1 MEKYI
6 IEVKSNPTE
15 GNEDA
20 YNQWYSDTHLTEV
33 LQVPG
38 FISAQR
44 FKVDADQAPE
54 PPKYKYLAIYEVEA
68 DEPMDVLH
76 VLAQATAEG
85 KIVTSDTLDLT
96 DISTIIYKPIT
107 EKVLA

>member
-6 IEVKSNPTE
+6 IAVYSNPTD

-20 YNQWYSDTHLTEV
+20 YNQWYSDIHLAEV

-38 FISAQR
+38 FVAAQR
-44 FKVDADQAPE
+44 FRVDDDQAPE
-54 PPKYKYLAIYEVEA
+54 PPKHKYLAIYEIEA

-76 VLAQATAEG
+76 VLAQESAKG
-85 KIVTSDTLDLT
+85 KIGSSHTLDLT
-96 DISTIIYKPIT
+96 DIATTIYKPIT
-107 EKVLA
+107 GRLLA